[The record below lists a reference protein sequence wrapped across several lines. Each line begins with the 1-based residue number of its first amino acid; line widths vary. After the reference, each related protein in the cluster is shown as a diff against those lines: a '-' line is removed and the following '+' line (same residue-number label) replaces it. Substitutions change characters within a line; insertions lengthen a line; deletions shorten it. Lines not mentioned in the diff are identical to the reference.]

1 MSSKENSSCLYKD
14 RIVLITGTTKG
25 IGLYLAKH
33 FLEKQAIVC
42 GFARSESQIG
52 HERYYHYQGDVTHID
67 EVTRI
72 LQLIRRR
79 FGYLDILINN
89 AGVASMNPSI
99 LMPEATARKI
109 LDINM
114 LGVFNLSR
122 EGAKLMMKKKYGRI
136 INFSSV
142 AVPLHIEGEA
152 IYAASKAAIEEFSKI
167 FAREVARY
175 GITVNVIGPSPIMT
189 DLIAKVP
196 EQKIKKLVDGM
207 PLSRLGEFRD
217 VENVIDFF
225 ASEASDYITG
235 QVIYLGGVS

>member
-1 MSSKENSSCLYKD
+1 MNNVKNSLYQD

-25 IGLYLAKH
+25 IGLYLTKS
-33 FLEKQAIVC
+33 FLDKQAIVC
-42 GFARSESQIG
+42 GFARSESSLR
-52 HERYYHYQGDVTHID
+52 HERYYHYQGDVTNIED
-67 EVTRI
+67 VTPV
-72 LQLIRRR
+72 LQEIRKKFRR
-79 FGYLDILINN
+79 LDILINN
-89 AGVASMNPSI
+89 AGIASMNPSI
-99 LMPEATARKI
+99 LMPESIAKKI
-109 LDINM
+109 FDINM
-114 LGVFNLSR
+114 LGVFNMSR
-122 EGAKLMMKKKYGRI
+122 ESAKLMMKEKYGRI

-142 AVPLHIEGEA
+142 AVPMHIEGEA
-152 IYAASKAAIEEFSKI
+152 IYASSKAAIEEFSKI

-196 EQKIKKLVDGM
+196 EDKIQNLVNKM

-217 VENVIDFF
+217 VENVVDFF

>member
-1 MSSKENSSCLYKD
+1 MNHVKNSLYQD

-25 IGLYLAKH
+25 IGFYLAKC

-42 GFARSESQIG
+42 GFARSESFLR
-52 HERYYHYQGDVTHID
+52 HERYYHYQGDVTNIED
-67 EVTRI
+67 VTRV
-72 LQLIRRR
+72 LQEVRKKFRR
-79 FGYLDILINN
+79 LDILINN
-89 AGVASMNPSI
+89 AGIASMNPCI
-99 LMPEATARKI
+99 LMPETSAKKI

-114 LGVFNLSR
+114 LGVFNMSR
-122 EGAKLMMKKKYGRI
+122 ESVKLMMKEKYGRI

-142 AVPLHIEGEA
+142 AVPMHIEGEA
-152 IYAASKAAIEEFSKI
+152 IYASSKAAIEEFSKI

-196 EQKIKKLVDGM
+196 EEKIQNLVKQM

-217 VENVIDFF
+217 VENVVDFF